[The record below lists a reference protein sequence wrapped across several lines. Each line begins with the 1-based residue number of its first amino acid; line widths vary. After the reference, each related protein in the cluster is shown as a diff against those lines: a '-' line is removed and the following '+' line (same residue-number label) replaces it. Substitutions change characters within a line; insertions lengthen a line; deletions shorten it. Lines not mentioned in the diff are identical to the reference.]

1 MRQHPAPYRPQ
12 HQAGCHWTGASS
24 LRLLYGGYT
33 QPSMLEMFQVVQDS
47 SAMAGVGD
55 KSTAKPVRKYD
66 LAATDREIH
75 KSRPE
80 AKTIFE
86 ALQELYPQLHLHPGL
101 RYSPTHPR
109 PTCRR
114 PRGAEARMP

>member
-1 MRQHPAPYRPQ
+1 
-12 HQAGCHWTGASS
+12 
-24 LRLLYGGYT
+24 
-33 QPSMLEMFQVVQDS
+33 MLEMFQVVQDS

-55 KSTAKPVRKYD
+55 KSAAKPVRKYD

-86 ALQELYPQLHLHPGL
+86 ALQELYPNCTYTQGCDYLDPTQTDFAAALAAAESAGCRDPVPERKKWLGPPL
-101 RYSPTHPR
+101 RH
-109 PTCRR
+109 RR
-114 PRGAEARMP
+114 R

>member
-47 SAMAGVGD
+47 SAMAGVAINSPPSQCA
-55 KSTAKPVRKYD
+55 STTLRH
-66 LAATDREIH
+66 DREIH

-86 ALQELYPQLHLHPGL
+86 ALQELYPNCTYTQGCDYLD
-101 RYSPTHPR
+101 PTQ
-109 PTCRR
+109 TDF
-114 PRGAEARMP
+114 AAALAALKAQMP

>member
-1 MRQHPAPYRPQ
+1 MLTKNEGNTLPLTDRSIKLAVIGP
-12 HQAGCHWTGASS
+12 GASS

-80 AKTIFE
+80 AKTIF
-86 ALQELYPQLHLHPGL
+86 
-101 RYSPTHPR
+101 
-109 PTCRR
+109 
-114 PRGAEARMP
+114 